1 MPFYNKSRFEMAFL
15 EPSELILNPDG
26 SVYHLH
32 LLPSEI
38 APNIILVGDPGRVNR
53 VSSFFDR
60 IEVERYNREIY
71 THTGYYK
78 GSRFSV
84 ISTGM
89 GTDNIDI
96 VLNEIDALFNIDLL
110 AREVKSTHTSLN
122 IIRLGTSGALQ
133 AGIEPDSTV
142 VSTHGLGLDGM
153 LYYYRNLDRVM
164 DHAMT
169 ESFISKLNW
178 PSILPKPYIVE
189 ANVKLLN
196 ALGDGFIHGI
206 TATAPGFYGPQGRKL
221 RLNTYLP
228 DLNGML
234 ASFEFKKHRIINF
247 EMETSALY
255 GHGKM
260 MGHNTLTL
268 TNIVANRVDKTHS
281 LHYKEYM
288 DKLIVTVLDRLSS
301 IV

>member
-1 MPFYNKSRFEMAFL
+1 MLFYNKSGVEMAIL

-26 SVYHLH
+26 SIYHLH

-38 APNIILVGDPGRVNR
+38 APNILLVGDPGRVKR

-78 GSRFSV
+78 NKRVSV

-122 IIRLGTSGALQ
+122 IIRLGTSGALHS
-133 AGIEPDSTV
+133 GIAPDSTV

-164 DHAMT
+164 DHSMT
-169 ESFISKLNW
+169 ELFISKLNW
-178 PSILPKPYIVE
+178 PSVLPKPYIVE
-189 ANVKLLN
+189 GSTKLLE
-196 ALGDGFIHGI
+196 ALGEGFIHGI

-221 RLNTYLP
+221 RLSTYLP

-234 ASFEFKKHRIINF
+234 ASFEHKKLRIANF

-255 GHGKM
+255 GLGKM

-281 LHYKEYM
+281 LNYQEFM
-288 DKLIVTVLDRLSS
+288 DKLIVTVLERLSA
-301 IV
+301 II